1 MLKSQLDS
9 VATASASAGGMVV
22 PVARRDSELIS
33 VRHRRRRSIPED
45 QPVTAHRQIN
55 RHSRLVGGC
64 LAVVLTSAACG
75 GSDDS
80 GSGAGADA
88 GGLISVSYGTAG
100 TPVVYGS
107 ILPHVAD
114 EEGIYEKYGLEV
126 TFQNFANGADSLR
139 AVVGGQL
146 DAAMTSTSNLVNVVA
161 QGAEVKAM
169 AGMDKP
175 DYYIATTDPSISSC
189 EDLAGQT
196 IGVDQTGGARYNGTV
211 AMLASCGLTV
221 DDVTFV
227 NFAGPPIIQ
236 ALVQG
241 QITVGTMH
249 YDEEA
254 FIETTTDVAL
264 EEVISLVKD
273 VNPNTHYVEQV
284 AMTDYIEENRDT
296 VVRLTAAYIEANDF
310 IRDPANID
318 RFAEIAAEHNGQPIE
333 VARQSIE
340 LFLEFEFWPEGSG
353 IDDGAKFQGV
363 IDEQIGAGAVTEA
376 EAPAYEDMVD
386 LSIYEDAMELVGSTN

>member
-1 MLKSQLDS
+1 M
-9 VATASASAGGMVV
+9 A
-22 PVARRDSELIS
+22 
-33 VRHRRRRSIPED
+33 HRRL
-45 QPVTAHRQIN
+45 N
-55 RHSRLVGGC
+55 RPIRLVGAC

-80 GSGAGADA
+80 GSEAGSGADS
-88 GGLISVSYGTAG
+88 GELIAVTYGTAG

-114 EEGIYEKYGLEV
+114 EEGIYEKYGLDV

-161 QGAEVKAM
+161 QGAEVRAM

-175 DYYIATTDPSISSC
+175 DYYIATTDPDITSC
-189 EDLAGQT
+189 EDLKGQT
-196 IGVDQTGGARYNGTV
+196 IGVDQTGGARYNSTV
-211 AMLASCGLTV
+211 AMLGSCGLAV

-241 QITVGTMH
+241 QITVGNLH

-254 FIETTTDVAL
+254 FIETTTDVEL

-273 VNPNTHYVEQV
+273 VNEDTHYVEQV
-284 AMTDYIEENRDT
+284 SRLDYIKENRDT
-296 VVRLTAAYIEANDF
+296 VVRLTAAYIEANEF
-310 IRDPANID
+310 IRDPANTE
-318 RFAEIAAEHNGQPIE
+318 RFAEIASAVNGQPVE
-333 VARQSIE
+333 VAQQAIE

-353 IDDGAKFQGV
+353 VDDEAKFMGV
-363 IDEQIGAGAVTEA
+363 VEEQVNAGAITEA
-376 EAPAYEDMVD
+376 QAPSYEDLVD
-386 LSIYEDAMELVGSTN
+386 PSIYEEALELVESTN